1 MKAAIREQWIKD
13 LRSGDFEQGNHYLE
27 RVTSDGTHRLCCLG
41 VLCRQAVAAGV
52 IPPPEL
58 HDGEYRYLD
67 DGHDEGGP
75 AGESFNQPCSLPRKV
90 SEWAGVNPED
100 GDIAL
105 GPEQD
110 EWSLTAIAANDFKG
124 LNFAQIADL
133 VEQNVPAE

>member
-13 LRSGDFEQGNHYLE
+13 LRSGDFEQGNQYLE
-27 RVTSDGTHRLCCLG
+27 KVVNGTHRLCCLG

-58 HDGEYRYLD
+58 REEAFFYPD
-67 DGHDEGGP
+67 DRHDEGQP